1 MLAIMARLLLERS
14 VETPDGGSDD
24 SGEFLADLAT
34 DLRTDEQRRTL
45 WTRQP

>member
-14 VETPDGGSDD
+14 VETPDSGSDESD
-24 SGEFLADLAT
+24 SFLADLAA